1 MNILFF
7 LTPKSDVV
15 YVEDSATLIQTLDA
29 MEEHNYAAIPIV
41 SRSGKYIGTIA
52 EGDILR
58 YIKRNHRLTLENAE
72 DTLIKNIDKNKDNS
86 TVNVNSKFENLIKK
100 AINQNFVPVVDDDNK
115 FIGII
120 TRKDIMEQW
129 HKVYTDEHKKS
140 SE

>member
-1 MNILFF
+1 MNILFL

-15 YVEDSATLIQTLDA
+15 YVEDNATLEQTVEA
-29 MEEHNYAAIPIV
+29 MEKYHYTAIPIV
-41 SRSGKYIGTIA
+41 SKGGKYVGTIA

-58 YIKRNHRLTLENAE
+58 YIKNMHSFSFEKARE
-72 DTLIKNIDKNKDNS
+72 TLIKNIEKNKDNIA
-86 TVNVNSKFENLIKK
+86 VNVNSKFENLIKK

-129 HKVYTDEHKKS
+129 HKVYKENHKK
-140 SE
+140 

>member
-7 LTPKSDVV
+7 LTPKSDVI

-29 MEEHNYAAIPIV
+29 MEKYNYAAIPIV
-41 SRSGKYIGTIA
+41 SKGGKYIGTIA

-58 YIKRNHRLTLENAE
+58 H
-72 DTLIKNIDKNKDNS
+72 IKNNHDFSLEKASETLVKNIEKNKDNIA
-86 TVNVNSKFENLIKK
+86 VNVNSKFENLIKK

-129 HKVYTDEHKKS
+129 HKVYKEEHIK
-140 SE
+140 